1 MVKMNQPNKHF
12 EILSVA
18 EMRKKYYWPDE
29 QSPVVS
35 IDPKNVPEP
44 LRCLIPLAERW
55 GISDD
60 ILRSN
65 ARQKASA
72 EELAYLKAAMT
83 RFDDEL
89 DDWLAG
95 PAAHMPIPTQEYLAF
110 SNMRMAADGC

>member
-1 MVKMNQPNKHF
+1 MDDKEKQF
-12 EILSVA
+12 EILPVA
-18 EMRKKYYWPDE
+18 EMRQKYYWPNE
-29 QSPVVS
+29 QPPLLSLSSDKVPVA
-35 IDPKNVPEP
+35 

-60 ILRSN
+60 TLRLD
-65 ARQKASA
+65 ARRKASS
-72 EELAYLKAAMT
+72 EEIAYLKSVTT

-95 PAAHMPIPTQEYLAF
+95 PMANSQSPTKEYLAF